1 MLAGTEAP
9 WGKFAS
15 LALAIALSIEISVA
29 PSSAQKSTESY
40 DQAYRDRI
48 ARINNT
54 IRTRQIRAECK
65 VEAKQTVAAI
75 HFKKR
80 RDYVRD
86 CIARMSH

>member
-1 MLAGTEAP
+1 V
-9 WGKFAS
+9 GKVAS
-15 LALAIALSIEISVA
+15 LALAITLLIGWSVT
-29 PSSAQKSTESY
+29 PSSAQKATTSY

-48 ARINNT
+48 ARINET

-65 VEAKQTVAAI
+65 AEAKKAYAAI

-86 CIARMSH
+86 CIARTSR

>member
-1 MLAGTEAP
+1 M
-9 WGKFAS
+9 
-15 LALAIALSIEISVA
+15 SVT
-29 PSSAQKSTESY
+29 PSNAQTSAESY

-48 ARINNT
+48 ARLNKT

-65 VEAKQTVAAI
+65 VEAKQAFAAI

-86 CIARMSH
+86 CIARMSR